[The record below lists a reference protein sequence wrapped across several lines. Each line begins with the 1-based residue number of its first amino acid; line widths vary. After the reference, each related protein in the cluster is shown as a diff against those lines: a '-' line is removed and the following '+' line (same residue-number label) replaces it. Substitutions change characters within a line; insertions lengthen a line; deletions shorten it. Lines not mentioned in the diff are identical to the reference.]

1 MYFFLANIS
10 KNIIK
15 FFLTKHAN
23 KNIICA
29 LINFD
34 RKILYFCVRL
44 FIILAMIQYNNHA
57 TKKEAIMAEAYI
69 TLEGKKE
76 KEERL
81 QYLKSVVRPAVLE
94 KLKTAREYGDLSENS
109 EYDAARNEQGRLESE
124 INMIEETLRTAK
136 IVDSSTL
143 SKSEISV
150 GSTVKLF
157 DMDFDE
163 EVEYRIVGAIESD
176 PDRGLISN
184 ESPIGKALVGKQV
197 GEIATI
203 VTPGGSIQMKVL
215 AIS

>member
-1 MYFFLANIS
+1 
-10 KNIIK
+10 
-15 FFLTKHAN
+15 
-23 KNIICA
+23 
-29 LINFD
+29 
-34 RKILYFCVRL
+34 
-44 FIILAMIQYNNHA
+44 
-57 TKKEAIMAEAYI
+57 MAETYI

-136 IVDSSTL
+136 IVDASTL
-143 SKSEISV
+143 DKSEINV

-157 DMDFDE
+157 DIEFDE

-176 PDRGLISN
+176 PDRGNISN
-184 ESPIGKALVGKQV
+184 ESPIGKALVGKKV
-197 GEIATI
+197 GDIATI

-215 AIS
+215 EIS